1 MAAPL
6 GCHSRLLGAFSLLSL
21 LAGPML
27 GQVASAAWA
36 WGLPGL
42 QKPLFSAGLTTSLCL
57 DAVKPELVGVH
68 WSENAEQRSP
78 PAP

>member
-1 MAAPL
+1 
-6 GCHSRLLGAFSLLSL
+6 
-21 LAGPML
+21 ML

-57 DAVKPELVGVH
+57 DAVKPELGLGALV
-68 WSENAEQRSP
+68 
-78 PAP
+78 